1 MLSEIFPIF
10 CLGCKKYDQFICSDC
25 AKTACLSTEQQRESF
40 SFRAGFRYEGL
51 ISEALSKVKQ
61 HNQFGY
67 LKVLGRLVS
76 QRLKPSHDYVC
87 LVPPSTNKA
96 FRKRGFNPS
105 YELAKFAGFK
115 VSGAIRRV
123 KQTDYQQGLDY
134 QTRQINIDNAFRVN
148 RGGSYFLF
156 DDVITTGATTREMI
170 RAVEKAGGE
179 VRGIFALCST
189 STKGAN

>member
-1 MLSEIFPIF
+1 MSE
-10 CLGCKKYDQFICSDC
+10 
-25 AKTACLSTEQQRESF
+25 EQEREGF

-67 LKVLGRLVS
+67 LKVLGRLAS
-76 QRLKPSHDYVC
+76 QRLKTSHDYVC

-115 VSGAIRRV
+115 VSGASRRV
-123 KQTDYQQGLDY
+123 KQTDYQQGLHY
-134 QTRQINIDNAFRVN
+134 QTRQTNIDNAYRVN
-148 RGGSYFLF
+148 SGGSYFLF

-179 VRGIFALCST
+179 VRGIFGLSNWR
-189 STKGAN
+189 SGY